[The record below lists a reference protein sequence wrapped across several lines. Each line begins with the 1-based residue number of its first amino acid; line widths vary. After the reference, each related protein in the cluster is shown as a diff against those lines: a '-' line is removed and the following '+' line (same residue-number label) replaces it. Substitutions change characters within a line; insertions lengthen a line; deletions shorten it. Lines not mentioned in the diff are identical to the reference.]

1 VHAYA
6 HRTYLDVTLLT
17 RCVYRSFMVFYEVT
31 LEVDPLL
38 SERLTAYM
46 RDNHIPG
53 IYQTGCF
60 RRISFQRASSTR
72 FRTSYQA
79 ESSTDLER
87 YLTVHAEAFRAD
99 FQAHFP
105 SGLTI
110 SRETWTEDIAWG

>member
-1 VHAYA
+1 
-6 HRTYLDVTLLT
+6 
-17 RCVYRSFMVFYEVT
+17 MVLYEVT
-31 LEVDPLL
+31 LEVDPPLT
-38 SERLTAYM
+38 ERLTAFM

-60 RRISFQRASSTR
+60 RRISFQQASSTR

-79 ESSTDLER
+79 ASPLDLER

-99 FQAHFP
+99 FRAHFP

-110 SRETWTEDIAWG
+110 TRETWAEDIVWG